1 MVKRK
6 KYYKPLPD
14 CLTIRESGISGLGLF
29 ATQDI
34 EGGKVL
40 GLTHLYDWSFEDN
53 YIRTPLGGFINHSE
67 TPNCELEYTGD
78 IDYHP
83 WEERYTKKN
92 TSHRRLVTITKIPKG
107 QELTAKYDIYDP
119 TE

>member
-1 MVKRK
+1 MKRK
-6 KYYKPLPD
+6 RYYKPLPD
-14 CLTIRESGISGLGLF
+14 CLTIRESDINGIGLF

-34 EGGKVL
+34 DSGKNL
-40 GLTHLYDWSFEDN
+40 GITHLYDWSFEDS

-67 TPNCELEYTGD
+67 TPNCELEYTD
-78 IDYHP
+78 EIEYYA
-83 WEERYTKKN
+83 WEERSGKKN
-92 TSHRRLVTITKIPKG
+92 TSNRQLVTITKIPKG